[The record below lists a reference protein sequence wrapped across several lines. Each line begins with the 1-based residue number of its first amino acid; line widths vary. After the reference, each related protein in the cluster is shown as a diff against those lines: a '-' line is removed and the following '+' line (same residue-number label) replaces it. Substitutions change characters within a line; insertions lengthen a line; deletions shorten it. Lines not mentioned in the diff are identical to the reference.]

1 METETPA
8 VNIEASADLGV
19 VYTFAGKE
27 LAPFGWAQETLWRRL
42 QVGNDSAE
50 MAATLVYICL
60 QPIKR
65 LVKVR
70 SDEDRAE
77 FLVEVAE
84 WAEKHKA
91 GWIHQKNGTGTCHE
105 LVRIADQIWSAI
117 EAASSEPDLKNEIG
131 TESPNA

>member
-19 VYTFAGKE
+19 VHYFSGQK
-27 LAPFGWAQETLWRRL
+27 LNPFGWAQETLWRRL
-42 QVGNDSAE
+42 RVGNDSAE

-70 SDEDRAE
+70 SDEERAE

-91 GWIHQKNGTGTCHE
+91 GWIHQKNGMGTCHE
-105 LVRIADQIWSAI
+105 LVRVSEEIWSAI
-117 EAASSEPDLKNEIG
+117 EAATSEPDLKNESG